1 MSILEITYL
10 SIIQGIT
17 EWLPVSSSGHLVL
30 VENWLK
36 IKEASLGFDIFLHLA
51 SLLVIIIFFR
61 DDIIKVIKSF
71 FNKKDDNIKNWIPY
85 ILLSTIF
92 TGIIGYIFYL
102 NINSFRT
109 TSSVSDWLLIT
120 AMLLFTVKFSKQDK
134 HLNWKHAS
142 ILGIVQGFA
151 VLPGLSRSGVVIA
164 TALIM
169 GVYKKEAFVYS
180 FLLAIPAILAASIIS
195 FKSLIFSWYYLLG
208 FGITILVGY
217 LALVILK
224 SLIKKDYFYL
234 FFIYTLILSLI
245 IKFI

>member
-1 MSILEITYL
+1 MNILEIIYL

-30 VENWLK
+30 LENHLN
-36 IKEASLGFDIFLHLA
+36 IKEASLEFDIFLHLA
-51 SLLVIIIFFR
+51 SLFVIILFFR
-61 DDIIKVIKSF
+61 NDIIKVIKAF
-71 FNKKDDNIKNWIPY
+71 FNKKEDNIKNWIPY
-85 ILLSTIF
+85 IFLSSIF
-92 TGIIGYIFYL
+92 TGIIGYYFYL
-102 NINSFRT
+102 NIDGFRT
-109 TSSVSDWLLIT
+109 ISSVSNLLLIT
-120 AMLLFTVKFSKQDK
+120 TILLIAVKFSKQDK
-134 HLNWKHAS
+134 HLNWKHAI
-142 ILGIVQGFA
+142 ILGLVQGFA
-151 VLPGLSRSGVVIA
+151 VLPGLSRSGAVIA
-164 TALIM
+164 IALIM